1 LHSGFYFHEVET
13 GSQMGVT
20 DGRIIKAMFV
30 GVPLISLL
38 PTEAMNIPFDFP
50 TIIHLAAV
58 FLGMASG
65 IVVLFFALR
74 KNPANLPLAL
84 GQICLSFAVLISLS
98 IVTKLMA
105 HWPFLFRL
113 GNLFGL
119 LFVPFPFLYLSFN
132 ISKRR
137 WKWYDTFHFIPVIVY
152 TIDFWPVL
160 MMPPEQ
166 KSLLVLQELRDLNK
180 FALFRESRFFGIG
193 FYQIFRTLL
202 FTAYWLIQM
211 LLFIGWAKKMPIK
224 SRENK
229 IWKNWISFFL
239 IFQFLLWFPIYLTLF
254 WLKQEY
260 TYHIFNTTVAIW
272 LTGASLAYFFYPSLL
287 HGQNFQSNEMMP
299 EITKKSKR
307 HIYQEDNLLDK
318 KMLETML
325 LIEKNMNEGKL
336 FLKQG
341 YSINDFSRDIELPV
355 YQISKCL
362 NHLIGWSFV
371 DFINQKRISFCKEK
385 FDQGEWMNLTLE
397 AVSESCGFTN
407 RNSFTKA
414 FQKFEGLT
422 PSAYRLK
429 GQNQEGLLS

>member
-1 LHSGFYFHEVET
+1 ME
-13 GSQMGVT
+13 
-20 DGRIIKAMFV
+20 
-30 GVPLISLL
+30 ISLNFVNL
-38 PTEAMNIPFDFP
+38 
-50 TIIHLAAV
+50 IHLAAV

-65 IVVLFFALR
+65 IVVLVFSLR
-74 KNPANLPLAL
+74 KNLANLSLAL
-84 GQICLSFAVLISLS
+84 GQISLSIAVLISLS

-119 LFVPFPFLYLSFN
+119 LFVPFPFLYLFFN

-137 WKWYDTFHFIPVIVY
+137 WKWYDALHFIPVIVY
-152 TIDFWPVL
+152 TIDFWPVFI
-160 MMPPEQ
+160 MPQAQ
-166 KSLLVLQELRDLNK
+166 KSLLVLQELSDLNK

-211 LLFIGWAKKMPIK
+211 ILFFGWTKKISIQ

-229 IWKNWISFFL
+229 IWKNWMVFFL
-239 IFQFLLWFPIYLTLF
+239 IFQFFLWFPIYLTLF

-272 LTGASLAYFFYPSLL
+272 LTGASFAYLFYPSLL
-287 HGQNFQSNEMMP
+287 YGQIFQSYDRIPAPIKKNKKERNLGQ
-299 EITKKSKR
+299 EI
-307 HIYQEDNLLDK
+307 LDP
-318 KMLETML
+318 KMEETMQ

-336 FLKQG
+336 FLVQG
-341 YSINDFSRDIELPV
+341 YSINDFSRDIGLPV
-355 YQISKCL
+355 YRISKCL
-362 NHLIGWSFV
+362 NHLKGLDFV

-385 FDQGEWMNLTLE
+385 FDRGEWMNLTLE
-397 AVSESCGFTN
+397 AISESCGFSN

-422 PSAYRLK
+422 PSTYRLK
-429 GQNQEGLLS
+429 W